1 MRSLAGMLGFALLFA
16 AAAQAQDTRELV
28 RFPPMMQDHMLADMR
43 DHLAT
48 LSGILG
54 DVADG
59 KFDEA
64 AQLAEQRLGMS
75 SLSLHDA
82 AHLAPFM
89 PQPMQDMGTA
99 MHHAASRLAIVL
111 QDASVARTPE
121 SMRAVNG
128 ALHAVTSACVSCHAA
143 YRVR

>member
-89 PQPMQDMGTA
+89 PKPMQDMGTA